1 MIGRSSAP
9 GVKSANA
16 DVGDSNE
23 LGFSVEHKEGEN
35 GDLPDMTSIDEAG
48 SCKASSELVEVSKIG
63 GFTVEQ
69 HRTNDF
75 TPLISR
81 RIIRDMSSGE
91 QVFD

>member
-35 GDLPDMTSIDEAG
+35 GDLPDMTSIDETS
-48 SCKASSELVEVSKIG
+48 SCKAGPEFVEVSHVG

-69 HRTNDF
+69 YSTDDF